1 MSSNKITGLPAVA
14 LAAVLWGT
22 VGVTTKTIYQLGP
35 TNALS
40 IGFFRLAFSV
50 PAMLLLYRAVY
61 GVPAGKPQSKRDLGI
76 MLILGAAMALYQVC
90 IFGAIP
96 KVGVAIATLIALCV
110 APIIVALLSGWL
122 LNEKLTGRV
131 LLALLLA
138 IIGTGL
144 LVGWQ
149 GVNVN
154 GEQGQLRSGIVL
166 ALGAALSYGVVT
178 ICGRMLSGRYT
189 ALYPITVGFAAGAI
203 LLFPFALAGG
213 LTLDYPPAG
222 WLLLLY
228 LGVVPTAIGYW
239 LFLYGLRWLP
249 ATVASIVTLLEP
261 LTATILA
268 SLLFGER
275 LAPAG
280 VVAAGLLLTS
290 MIILAGN
297 HKKG

>member
-1 MSSNKITGLPAVA
+1 MSIPKSSGLPSVA
-14 LAAVLWGT
+14 LAAILWGT
-22 VGVTTKTIYQLGP
+22 VGVATKMIYQISQ

-61 GVPAGKPQSKRDLGI
+61 GLPAGKPQSRRDLGL
-76 MLILGAAMALYQVC
+76 MLILGGAMALYQVC

-96 KVGVAIATLIALCV
+96 KVGVAIATLIAICV
-110 APIIVALLSGWL
+110 APIIVAILAGWL
-122 LNEKLTGRV
+122 LGEKLSGRV

-138 IIGTGL
+138 VSGTGL

-149 GVNVN
+149 EVN
-154 GEQGQLRSGIVL
+154 GEQRQMVSGILL

-189 ALYPITVGFAAGAI
+189 SLYPITVGFGAGAV
-203 LLFPFALAGG
+203 LLLPFTLVGG
-213 LTLDYPPAG
+213 LTLDYAPAG

-228 LGVVPTAIGYW
+228 LGIIPTAIGYW

-249 ATVASIVTLLEP
+249 ATVASIVTLIEP

-268 SLLFGER
+268 GLLFSER

-280 VVAAGLLLTS
+280 IMGAGLLLTS
-290 MIILAGN
+290 MILLAGPSKN
-297 HKKG
+297 

>member
-1 MSSNKITGLPAVA
+1 MSIPKSSGLPSVA
-14 LAAVLWGT
+14 LAAILWGT
-22 VGVTTKTIYQLGP
+22 VGVATKMIYQISQ

-61 GVPAGKPQSKRDLGI
+61 GLPAGKPQSRRDLGL
-76 MLILGAAMALYQVC
+76 MLILGGAMALSQAC

-96 KVGVAIATLIALCV
+96 KVGVAIATLIAICV
-110 APIIVALLSGWL
+110 APIIVAILAGWL
-122 LNEKLTGRV
+122 LGEKLSGRV

-138 IIGTGL
+138 VSGTGL

-149 GVNVN
+149 EVN
-154 GEQGQLRSGIVL
+154 GEQRQMVSGILL

-189 ALYPITVGFAAGAI
+189 SLYPITVGFGAGAV
-203 LLFPFALAGG
+203 LLLPFTLVGG
-213 LTLDYPPAG
+213 LTLDYAPAG

-228 LGVVPTAIGYW
+228 LGIIPTAIGYW

-249 ATVASIVTLLEP
+249 ATVASIVTLIEP

-268 SLLFGER
+268 GLLFSER

-280 VVAAGLLLTS
+280 IMGAGLLLTS
-290 MIILAGN
+290 MILLAGPSKN
-297 HKKG
+297 